1 MKHMTGACLAALA
14 LVLGGCSETAAPPV
28 EKGITSDVNFLADN
42 AIWQTE
48 RRDALLAP
56 DGWTSLVGLHWLELK
71 SHYIGSGGG
80 SGIKLEVGP
89 PKLGLVQQ
97 IDDKVFFTPERGVA
111 MTANGQ
117 PLTRRIELVY
127 DAPGP
132 VTVIGF
138 DQGADQMTLIRRGTR
153 FGLRIKSANAPA
165 RVQFTQLEYWQP
177 EPSWR
182 IEGKFI
188 ASAPGTT
195 LSFTDMVGNTI
206 ASPSPGVVEFQ
217 RDGKPYR
224 LTAMEGD
231 DGGLFFVMAD
241 RTSGHGSYPAGR
253 FLDVP
258 AADASG
264 KVVLDFN
271 HAYNPPCVFT
281 RFATCPLPPAENRL
295 DLLVDAGEKMYT
307 GPVGSH

>member
-111 MTANGQ
+111 MTQ
-117 PLTRRIELVY
+117 
-127 DAPGP
+127 
-132 VTVIGF
+132 
-138 DQGADQMTLIRRGTR
+138 
-153 FGLRIKSANAPA
+153 
-165 RVQFTQLEYWQP
+165 W
-177 EPSWR
+177 
-182 IEGKFI
+182 
-188 ASAPGTT
+188 
-195 LSFTDMVGNTI
+195 
-206 ASPSPGVVEFQ
+206 
-217 RDGKPYR
+217 
-224 LTAMEGD
+224 
-231 DGGLFFVMAD
+231 
-241 RTSGHGSYPAGR
+241 
-253 FLDVP
+253 P
-258 AADASG
+258 AA
-264 KVVLDFN
+264 
-271 HAYNPPCVFT
+271 HAAH
-281 RFATCPLPPAENRL
+281 R
-295 DLLVDAGEKMYT
+295 AG
-307 GPVGSH
+307 V